1 MQKKANHTT
10 NQHRSVWELSLCQCF
25 PGLSFTSI
33 WYLQNTWTLKN
44 ICEMLVRCQFYKF
57 VGERHSTEIW
67 WGQILYWAPNKY
79 WVQTEPWH
87 LSRPPN
93 LWSLHFK
100 REKYM
105 TSIVPILAAVIL
117 NPLTCDPLSKTCLAK
132 CNGKCSASRIFP
144 PSNWTNRWT
153 GISEVS
159 EYQKYQ
165 KYQEN
170 QKYREY
176 QEKTCCLCDFRWWW
190 RYQIGNIWNLS
201 VTHKTLRGKKHICWC
216 IGNSNICK
224 INICFASTCN
234 VWSRSKQC
242 LGDLKDI
249 WKYLFCTQAGVLE
262 LSPVNPWSQPCF
274 LYLSFPASC
283 QSSENLICND
293 LAK

>member
-1 MQKKANHTT
+1 MCKCTKCNSSVTGDLTGVTWQAGKNRVRFCHLILHWNVEYFIMQKKANHTT

-100 REKYM
+100 REKYK

-117 NPLTCDPLSKTCLAK
+117 NPLTCDPLSKTCLAT
-132 CNGKCSASRIFP
+132 CNGKCSA
-144 PSNWTNRWT
+144 
-153 GISEVS
+153 
-159 EYQKYQ
+159 
-165 KYQEN
+165 
-170 QKYREY
+170 
-176 QEKTCCLCDFRWWW
+176 
-190 RYQIGNIWNLS
+190 
-201 VTHKTLRGKKHICWC
+201 
-216 IGNSNICK
+216 
-224 INICFASTCN
+224 
-234 VWSRSKQC
+234 
-242 LGDLKDI
+242 
-249 WKYLFCTQAGVLE
+249 
-262 LSPVNPWSQPCF
+262 
-274 LYLSFPASC
+274 
-283 QSSENLICND
+283 
-293 LAK
+293 

>member
-100 REKYM
+100 REKYK

-117 NPLTCDPLSKTCLAK
+117 NPLLWVRHVWPNAMV
-132 CNGKCSASRIFP
+132 SAAHQGFSLQA
-144 PSNWTNRWT
+144 T
-153 GISEVS
+153 GQTGEQ

-165 KYQEN
+165 
-170 QKYREY
+170 
-176 QEKTCCLCDFRWWW
+176 
-190 RYQIGNIWNLS
+190 NIRN
-201 VTHKTLRGKKHICWC
+201 TRNIRKIRNIRNIRNIRKKHVVCAISADDDG
-216 IGNSNICK
+216 IRLAIYG
-224 INICFASTCN
+224 TC
-234 VWSRSKQC
+234 Q
-242 LGDLKDI
+242 
-249 WKYLFCTQAGVLE
+249 
-262 LSPVNPWSQPCF
+262 
-274 LYLSFPASC
+274 
-283 QSSENLICND
+283 
-293 LAK
+293 

>member
-1 MQKKANHTT
+1 MCKCTKCNSSVTGDLTGVTWQAGKNRVRFCHLILHWDQTLNISSCKKKANHTT

-100 REKYM
+100 REKYKYC
-105 TSIVPILAAVIL
+105 SNIS
-117 NPLTCDPLSKTCLAK
+117 CCYFKSSSLSKTCLAK

-144 PSNWTNRWT
+144 PSNWTNR
-153 GISEVS
+153 
-159 EYQKYQ
+159 
-165 KYQEN
+165 
-170 QKYREY
+170 
-176 QEKTCCLCDFRWWW
+176 
-190 RYQIGNIWNLS
+190 
-201 VTHKTLRGKKHICWC
+201 
-216 IGNSNICK
+216 
-224 INICFASTCN
+224 
-234 VWSRSKQC
+234 
-242 LGDLKDI
+242 
-249 WKYLFCTQAGVLE
+249 
-262 LSPVNPWSQPCF
+262 
-274 LYLSFPASC
+274 
-283 QSSENLICND
+283 
-293 LAK
+293 